1 MYIYIFLKKYK
12 KKISR
17 FPNLS
22 QKKIKIFKKKKKGGL
37 WTRGIELLSHLKKKK
52 FFELG
57 ALDFLLTFS
66 KKTHF
71 FLSKISRFFKVFFS
85 KWYMRIPWTKLFLN
99 CGV

>member
-1 MYIYIFLKKYK
+1 MYILKKKFK
-12 KKISR
+12 KKNFKISKS
-17 FPNLS
+17 FP
-22 QKKIKIFKKKKKGGL
+22 KKRKIFKKKKEKKKGL
-37 WTRGIELLSHLKKKK
+37 WTRGIEPLSHLKK

-57 ALDFLLTFS
+57 ALDFLVTFS

-85 KWYMRIPWTKLFLN
+85 KWYIRIPWTKLFLN